1 MNLWLVILAVWLIPP
16 LLLIANIRWLV
27 WRTPALAPKPGEIP
41 TQHVPAARLHER
53 PRSLTA
59 QLRTEPTSE
68 ALTGLALCLE
78 KGGNADH

>member
-41 TQHVPAARLHER
+41 TQHVLAARF
-53 PRSLTA
+53 

-68 ALTGLALCLE
+68 ALTGPSVML
-78 KGGNADH
+78 GDGP